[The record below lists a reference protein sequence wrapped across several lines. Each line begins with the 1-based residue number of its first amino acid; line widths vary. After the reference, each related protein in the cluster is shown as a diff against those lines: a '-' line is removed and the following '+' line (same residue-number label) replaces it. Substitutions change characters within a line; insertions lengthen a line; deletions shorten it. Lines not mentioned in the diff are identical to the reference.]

1 MYRWGEHTGELEL
14 EIEADSERGVF
25 EEGFAAIREL
35 LDGAR
40 VPAPPAPGRGARPA
54 LAPRRV
60 SLHARDRA
68 ALLADWLGE
77 LAFLAEEGLIP
88 ERLAALEL
96 RGAGL
101 EAVVEGHG
109 GERRHLVKAAT
120 YHRLSL
126 TRRGSSWRASVVL
139 DV

>member
-35 LDGAR
+35 LDGD
-40 VPAPPAPGRGARPA
+40 GGPA

-60 SLHARDRA
+60 SLRARDRA

-88 ERLAALEL
+88 GRLASLEL

-101 EAVVEGHG
+101 EAIVEGHG

-126 TRRGSSWRASVVL
+126 TQQGSSWRACVVL

>member
-40 VPAPPAPGRGARPA
+40 VPGPPAPGRGARPA

-77 LAFLAEEGLIP
+77 LAFLAEGGLIP
-88 ERLAALEL
+88 ERLASLEL

-126 TRRGSSWRASVVL
+126 TQRGSSWRASVVL

>member
-40 VPAPPAPGRGARPA
+40 VPGPPARGGGARPA

-88 ERLAALEL
+88 ERLASLEL

-126 TRRGSSWRASVVL
+126 TRWGSSWRACVVL

>member
-40 VPAPPAPGRGARPA
+40 VSGPPAPRRGARPA

-77 LAFLAEEGLIP
+77 LAFLAEAGLIA
-88 ERLAALEL
+88 ERLASLEL

-126 TRRGSSWRASVVL
+126 TRRGSSWRACVVL

>member
-1 MYRWGEHTGELEL
+1 
-14 EIEADSERGVF
+14 VF

-35 LDGAR
+35 LDGD
-40 VPAPPAPGRGARPA
+40 GGPA

-60 SLHARDRA
+60 SLRARDRA

-88 ERLAALEL
+88 GRLASLEL

-101 EAVVEGHG
+101 EAIVEGDG
-109 GERRHLVKAAT
+109 GWRRHGVRAAPSPGFPLP
-120 YHRLSL
+120 RG
-126 TRRGSSWRASVVL
+126 GSSGRAGGVR

>member
-40 VPAPPAPGRGARPA
+40 VPGPPAPGRDARPA
-54 LAPRRV
+54 LARRRV
-60 SLHARDRA
+60 SLHARDGA

-88 ERLAALEL
+88 ERLASLEL

-109 GERRHLVKAAT
+109 DERSHLVKAAT

-126 TRRGSSWRASVVL
+126 TQRGSSWRACVVL

>member
-1 MYRWGEHTGELEL
+1 VYRWGEHTGELEL

-25 EEGFAAIREL
+25 EQGFDAIREL
-35 LDGAR
+35 LDGGEEAA
-40 VPAPPAPGRGARPA
+40 V
-54 LAPRRV
+54 APRRV
-60 SLHARDRA
+60 SLRARDRA

-88 ERLAALEL
+88 QRLASLEL

-101 EAVVEGHG
+101 EAVVEGHR

-126 TRRGSSWRASVVL
+126 TRRGSIWRARVVL

>member
-1 MYRWGEHTGELEL
+1 Q
-14 EIEADSERGVF
+14 ADSERGVF

-35 LDGAR
+35 LNGAR
-40 VPAPPAPGRGARPA
+40 VPGPPAPSGGARPA

-68 ALLADWLGE
+68 ALLADWLAE
-77 LAFLAEEGLIP
+77 LAFLAEGGLIP
-88 ERLAALEL
+88 RRLDSLER

-101 EAVVEGHG
+101 EAVVEGYG

-126 TRRGSSWRASVVL
+126 TRRGSSWRACVVL